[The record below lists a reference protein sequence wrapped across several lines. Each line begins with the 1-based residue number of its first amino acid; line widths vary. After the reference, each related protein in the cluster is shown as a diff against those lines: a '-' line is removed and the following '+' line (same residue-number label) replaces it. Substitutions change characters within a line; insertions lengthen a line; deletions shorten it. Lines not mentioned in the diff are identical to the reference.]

1 MSTKLI
7 NFISQVL
14 AEYEKTISELIG
26 EKEKEQQRFDEDKSR
41 LKTERDQVKRLRVKC
56 KGNINC
62 LMENHRVY
70 TFRFSVC
77 HRFSSNRKLKKIV
90 LTLKKKRNSYNQIA
104 NIIAQNIKRFSAILT
119 I

>member
-41 LKTERDQVKRLRVKC
+41 LKTERDQVKRLRVKF
-56 KGNINC
+56 
-62 LMENHRVY
+62 RV
-70 TFRFSVC
+70 
-77 HRFSSNRKLKKIV
+77 L
-90 LTLKKKRNSYNQIA
+90 
-104 NIIAQNIKRFSAILT
+104 
-119 I
+119 

>member
-41 LKTERDQVKRLRVKC
+41 LKTERDQVKRLRVKF
-56 KGNINC
+56 
-62 LMENHRVY
+62 M
-70 TFRFSVC
+70 
-77 HRFSSNRKLKKIV
+77 V
-90 LTLKKKRNSYNQIA
+90 L
-104 NIIAQNIKRFSAILT
+104 
-119 I
+119 